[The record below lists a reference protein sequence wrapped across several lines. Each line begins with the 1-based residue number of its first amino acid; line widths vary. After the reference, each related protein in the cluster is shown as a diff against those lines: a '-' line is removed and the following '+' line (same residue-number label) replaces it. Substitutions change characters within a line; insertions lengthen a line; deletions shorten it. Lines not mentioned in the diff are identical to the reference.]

1 MPASVVSVSAF
12 PQPQLGVLAFGT
24 THHAYLELDHHPEL
38 SPGGLVAAVRVVE
51 NAVLTGAGCTVVVGF
66 RPEVWRDLAPHA
78 CPDGLRGFDAAVT
91 GDDGYSM
98 PASQHDVILWVAGGS
113 RDVVFDAATAAVH
126 ELADVA
132 AVAEESEGW
141 TYQHHR
147 DLTGFEDG
155 TENPPLVETPTIALV
170 PADRPGA
177 GGSVLLLQRWR
188 HDAEAWGALDVAD
201 QERAIGRTKIGS
213 IELDPKPAS
222 AHAART
228 DQDEVGKIVRRN
240 LAYGTV
246 TRHGTMFVG
255 LCRDREVLHEM
266 LRRMAGI
273 DGEPRDELTRYSR
286 AETGAYYFLPSLTD
300 LVELG
305 AGDSR
310 AVDSPTPN
318 P

>member
-1 MPASVVSVSAF
+1 MRPGDGGFASVFAMTGF
-12 PQPQLGVLAFGT
+12 AQPQLGVLGFGT
-24 THHAYLELDHHPEL
+24 THHAYLELDRHPRL
-38 SPGGLVAAVRVVE
+38 PPVALAAAVRAVE
-51 NAVLTGAGCTVVVGF
+51 NAVLTGAGCTIVVGF
-66 RPEVWRDLAPHA
+66 RPEVWRELAPEA
-78 CPDGLRGFDAAVT
+78 CPDDLRGFAEAVV
-91 GDDGYSM
+91 GDDGFSM
-98 PASQHDVILWVAGGS
+98 PATQHDVILWVAGGS
-113 RDVVFDAATAAVH
+113 RDVVFDTATAAVH

-155 TENPPLVETPTIALV
+155 TENPPLVETPAIALV
-170 PADRPGA
+170 PPDRPGA

-255 LCRDREVLHEM
+255 LCHDRGGPARDAPPDGRY
-266 LRRMAGI
+266 RR
-273 DGEPRDELTRYSR
+273 
-286 AETGAYYFLPSLTD
+286 GA
-300 LVELG
+300 
-305 AGDSR
+305 AR
-310 AVDSPTPN
+310 
-318 P
+318 

>member
-1 MPASVVSVSAF
+1 M
-12 PQPQLGVLAFGT
+12 
-24 THHAYLELDHHPEL
+24 
-38 SPGGLVAAVRVVE
+38 
-51 NAVLTGAGCTVVVGF
+51 
-66 RPEVWRDLAPHA
+66 
-78 CPDGLRGFDAAVT
+78 
-91 GDDGYSM
+91 
-98 PASQHDVILWVAGGS
+98 
-113 RDVVFDAATAAVH
+113 
-126 ELADVA
+126 
-132 AVAEESEGW
+132 
-141 TYQHHR
+141 
-147 DLTGFEDG
+147 
-155 TENPPLVETPTIALV
+155 

-300 LVELG
+300 LVGLG
-305 AGDSR
+305 AGDSSCGGVR
-310 AVDSPTPN
+310 RRPVTCDQPFASGLSDHTPPADERPGRHVERVLLTGEALDEAVGVGAEVDVLVVGGAADPVRSDPVEVAAEVAAPLVHHVVDVVARGRLH
-318 P
+318 PRFVRVVGKEPGELVSVFLEG

>member
-1 MPASVVSVSAF
+1 MTGF
-12 PQPQLGVLAFGT
+12 PQAQLGILAFGT
-24 THHAYLELDHHPEL
+24 THHAYLELDRHPQL
-38 SPGGLVAAVRVVE
+38 PPHALAAAVRVVE
-51 NAVLTGAGCTVVVGF
+51 NTVLTGAGCTVVVGF
-66 RPEVWRDLAPHA
+66 RPEVWRELAPNA
-78 CPDGLRGFDAAVT
+78 CPDGLRGYDEAVV
-91 GDDGYSM
+91 GDDGFSM
-98 PASQHDVILWVAGGS
+98 PATQHDVILWVAGGS
-113 RDVVFDAATAAVH
+113 RDVVFDAATAAVY

-132 AVAEESEGW
+132 SVAEESEGW

-155 TENPPLVETPTIALV
+155 TENPPLVETPSIALV
-170 PADRPGA
+170 PAGRPGA

-213 IELDPKPAS
+213 VELDPKPAS

-246 TRHGTMFVG
+246 IRHGTMFVG
-255 LCRDREVLHEM
+255 LCRDREVLQEM

-300 LVELG
+300 LVGLG
-305 AGDSR
+305 AGAPA
-310 AVDSPTPN
+310 AVESPTPDL
-318 P
+318 

>member
-1 MPASVVSVSAF
+1 MTASAQS
-12 PQPQLGVLAFGT
+12 QLGVLAFGT
-24 THHAYLELDHHPEL
+24 THHAYLELDRHPQL
-38 SPGGLVAAVRVVE
+38 PPGALVAAVRVLE

-66 RPEVWRDLAPHA
+66 RPEVWRDLSPDA
-78 CPDGLRGFDAAVT
+78 CPDGLRGFDEAVV
-91 GDDGYSM
+91 GDDGFSM

-132 AVAEESEGW
+132 AVADESEGW

-155 TENPPLVETPTIALV
+155 TENPPLVETPAIALV

-188 HDAEAWGALDVAD
+188 HDSTAWTALDVAD
-201 QERAIGRTKIGS
+201 QELVIGRTKIGS
-213 IELDPKPAS
+213 VELDPKPPTS
-222 AHAART
+222 HAART
-228 DQDEVGKIVRRN
+228 DQDEVGEIVRRN

-246 TRHGTMFVG
+246 TKHGTMFVG

-273 DGEPRDELTRYSR
+273 DGEPRDALTRYSQ

-310 AVDSPTPN
+310 
-318 P
+318 